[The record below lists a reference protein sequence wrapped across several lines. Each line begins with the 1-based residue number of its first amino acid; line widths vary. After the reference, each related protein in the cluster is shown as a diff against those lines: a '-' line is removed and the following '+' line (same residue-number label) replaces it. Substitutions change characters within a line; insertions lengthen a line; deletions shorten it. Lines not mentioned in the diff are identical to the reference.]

1 MPMREDPSRL
11 GLPRFIVTSTCG
23 GGGKT
28 LLSLGLAGALA
39 ARGLD
44 VLPFKKGPDY
54 IDAVWLSA
62 AAGRPSTNLD
72 PFFLSRDR
80 LLSLFAH
87 HAARFLPDGSLERGN
102 AVAVIEGN
110 RGLYDGLDVEG
121 SCSTATLARDLG
133 APIVISLNAT
143 KMTRTAAAI
152 LQGLTRFE
160 KGLSFAGV
168 VLNQVGR
175 SRHGRYLRQSIE
187 TYTDLPVL
195 GELPRL
201 PENPLPERHMGI
213 ASLLGDRLT
222 DTARSVLD
230 GLKAYIAGNVDVDR
244 ILSSARSAAPLSGI
258 RPFWEG
264 EPVRFDNPPVIGYV
278 RDACLWFYYRENLEA
293 LERAGAKLRRLS
305 FADSEPWN
313 FTGHGDRIDAVYLGG
328 GFPED
333 YLSELAASPRL
344 AELAAASRLGLPVYA
359 ECGGLMVLSRSIT
372 RNGERSPAAGILPVD
387 IEMHKRPVGLG
398 YVTGETI
405 RDTPFYPAGLTIRG
419 HEFHFSNV
427 LPTSDISA
435 PCLRLSKGRGFGKGT
450 DAITAGNTWGA
461 YTHIFAPILP
471 EWAEGLVRLARTWR
485 G

>member
-11 GLPRFIVTSTCG
+11 DLPRLIVTSTCG

-54 IDAVWLSA
+54 IDAAWLSA

-72 PFFLSRDR
+72 PFFLPGDR
-80 LLSLFAH
+80 LVSLFAH
-87 HAARFLPDGSLERGN
+87 HAGRCLPEGAIEKGN
-102 AVAVIEGN
+102 AVALIEGN
-110 RGLYDGLDVEG
+110 RGLYDGLDVAG
-121 SCSTATLARDLG
+121 TCSTSTLARDLG
-133 APIVISLNAT
+133 TPVVVSLNAT

-152 LQGLTRFE
+152 LQGLTHFE
-160 KGLSFAGV
+160 KGLTFAGV

-175 SRHGRYLRQSIE
+175 SRHGRYLRQCIE

-213 ASLLGDRLT
+213 ASFLGDRLS
-222 DTARSVLD
+222 DTAESVL
-230 GLKAYIAGNVDVDR
+230 GVLRSYIADNVDVDK
-244 ILSSARSAAPLSGI
+244 ILDAARSAAPLEHI
-258 RPFWEG
+258 KPFWQG
-264 EPVRFDNPPVIGYV
+264 EPAHFDTPPVIGYV

-293 LERAGAKLRRLS
+293 LERAGARLRRLS
-305 FADSEPWN
+305 FADETPWN
-313 FTGHGDRIDAVYLGG
+313 FTGPGEKIDAVYLGG

-333 YLSELAASPRL
+333 YLDELAASPRL
-344 AELAAASRLGLPVYA
+344 SELAAASRQGLPVYA
-359 ECGGLMVLSRSIT
+359 ECGGFMVLSRSIT
-372 RNGERSPAAGILPVD
+372 RNGKRSPAAGVLPVD
-387 IEMHKRPVGLG
+387 IEMHRRPVGLG
-398 YVTGETI
+398 YVTGETV
-405 RDTPFYPAGLTIRG
+405 RETPFYPAGLTLRG
-419 HEFHFSNV
+419 HEFHFSSV
-427 LPTSDISA
+427 LPSSDISD
-435 PCLRLSKGRGFGKGT
+435 PCLRLSKGSGFGKGT
-450 DAITAGNTWGA
+450 DALQIGNTWGS

-471 EWAEGLVRLARTWR
+471 EWAAGLVRLARTWR

>member
-11 GLPRFIVTSTCG
+11 DLPRFIVTSTCG

-54 IDAVWLSA
+54 IDAAWLSA

-72 PFFLSRDR
+72 PFFLSGDR

-87 HAARFLPDGSLERGN
+87 HAARFLPDGSLEKGN
-102 AVAVIEGN
+102 AVALIEGN

-143 KMTRTAAAI
+143 KMTRTAAAV

-230 GLKAYIAGNVDVDR
+230 GLKTYIAGNVDVDR
-244 ILSSARSAAPLSGI
+244 IISSDRKSTRLNSSHVSESRMPSSA
-258 RPFWEG
+258 
-264 EPVRFDNPPVIGYV
+264 
-278 RDACLWFYYRENLEA
+278 
-293 LERAGAKLRRLS
+293 
-305 FADSEPWN
+305 
-313 FTGHGDRIDAVYLGG
+313 
-328 GFPED
+328 
-333 YLSELAASPRL
+333 
-344 AELAAASRLGLPVYA
+344 
-359 ECGGLMVLSRSIT
+359 
-372 RNGERSPAAGILPVD
+372 
-387 IEMHKRPVGLG
+387 
-398 YVTGETI
+398 
-405 RDTPFYPAGLTIRG
+405 
-419 HEFHFSNV
+419 
-427 LPTSDISA
+427 
-435 PCLRLSKGRGFGKGT
+435 
-450 DAITAGNTWGA
+450 
-461 YTHIFAPILP
+461 
-471 EWAEGLVRLARTWR
+471 
-485 G
+485 